1 MCDLYE
7 PITTTVTSVTTLDG
21 EELAVLDGI
30 VQVKPKDYEQHLP
43 IRVTHIRLTSEVITT
58 MTIDK
63 K

>member
-7 PITTTVTSVTTLDG
+7 PRTTTVTSVTTLDG

-30 VQVKPKDYEQHLP
+30 VQVKPKDYERHLP